1 MSKTSTMYIAF
12 PNGGIIPTKLADG
25 KERKVGPH
33 EAVKVPRDYGESLVS
48 DRFAYE
54 TDPAAA
60 KTARNA
66 RLSEPD
72 AHSVREAALK
82 KAEADIAAR
91 ETAVK
96 TAEAALAEREAT
108 VAKAEADIAA
118 REAEAK
124 TVESALAERE
134 SAIAKVEADLKKAE
148 KSLFGAKD

>member
-1 MSKTSTMYIAF
+1 MSKSSTMYIAF
-12 PNGGIIPTKLADG
+12 PNGGIIPAKLVDET
-25 KERKVGPH
+25 ERRVGPH
-33 EAVKVPRDYGESLVS
+33 EAVKVPRDYGESLVT

-54 TDPAAA
+54 TDAAAA
-60 KTARNA
+60 KPARSA
-66 RLSEPD
+66 RQSEPD
-72 AHSVREAALK
+72 AHSVREVALK

-96 TAEAALAEREAT
+96 TAEAALAEREAA

-124 TVESALAERE
+124 TAEGALAERE
-134 SAIAKVEADLKKAE
+134 SAIAKVEADLKKSD